1 MTVKRKILKNGQQ
14 LFRANKTNSRN
25 NTVASTNYRGATFK
39 YFTLTKNEVS
49 AYTKYGTTYTKTLEI
64 TDDLNLIDILDYK
77 TREELESD
85 FITNNEKKAL
95 NTAFPIENN
104 TVSRNS
110 INVNTDNIVLKRL
123 CELGYDGYYM
133 KTINA
138 FHSEVGLCSRAL
150 SKLKLVKSEKVVMPN
165 KVNKNKTKTKK
176 KSRYTNNNNNVA
188 TPKTLSF
195 F

>member
-1 MTVKRKILKNGQQ
+1 MHIKKKVLNDGQL
-14 LFRANKTNSRN
+14 LFRANKSNARN
-25 NTVASTNYRGATFK
+25 GTVGSTNYRGATFK

-49 AYTKYGTTYTKTLEI
+49 AYTKYGTTYTKTWKI
-64 TDDLNLIDILDYK
+64 TDNLNLIDILDYK
-77 TREELESD
+77 TRQELESE

-138 FHSEVGLCSRAL
+138 FHSEVGLCSSAL
-150 SKLKLVKSEKVVMPN
+150 SKIKLVKSEKVVMPN
-165 KVNKNKTKTKK
+165 RVNKTKK
-176 KSRYTNNNNNVA
+176 KSRYTNNNNNGA
-188 TPKTLSF
+188 PKVLSF

>member
-1 MTVKRKILKNGQQ
+1 MYIKKTVLNDGQL
-14 LFRANKTNSRN
+14 LFRANKSNARN
-25 NTVASTNYRGATFK
+25 GTVGSTNYRGATFK

-49 AYTKYGTTYTKTLEI
+49 AYTKYGTTYTKTWKI
-64 TDDLNLIDILDYK
+64 TDNLNLINILDYK
-77 TREELESD
+77 TRQKLESE
-85 FITNNEKKAL
+85 FITNNEKRAL

-138 FHSEVGLCSRAL
+138 FHSEVGLCSSAL

-165 KVNKNKTKTKK
+165 RVNKTKK
-176 KSRYTNNNNNVA
+176 KPRYTNNNNNNSF
-188 TPKTLSF
+188 PRGSLFLS
-195 F
+195 